1 MNRLPGGIFVLGV
14 VSFLTDLS
22 SDMIYPLLPVFLSG
36 TLGAGALA
44 LGIIEGVAESTASFL
59 KILSGFWTDRVN
71 RRRPFIVFG
80 YGISGLVRPLIA
92 FAATW
97 PFVLMMRFGDR
108 IGKGLRTA
116 PRDALIADITEPG
129 QRGKAYGFHRSMD
142 HAGAVVGP
150 LVAAGLMGAMALS
163 IREVFLLA
171 AIPAVLVILILIFFL
186 KEPAAKAA
194 QAPVPPR
201 LQSHWKDL
209 RASYK
214 TFLLAMLL
222 FTLGN
227 STDAFILL
235 RLSEAGVSPAYVAV
249 LWSVHHVIKMVSTYA
264 GGRLSDTLG
273 SRRLIIS
280 GWIFYALIYAAFS
293 YVDSPDLLIAVFLLY
308 GIYFGLTEPSE
319 KAYVAAAVPVNLR
332 GTAFGYYHFIVG
344 LGALPASLV
353 FGLLWHAFGVKAA
366 FLTGAGLAIAAA
378 ILLSVTYYL
387 DRAGNKPVAVQTP
400 IAETPQHGEP

>member
-1 MNRLPGGIFVLGV
+1 MNRLPRGIFVLGV

-59 KILSGFWTDRVN
+59 KIVSGFWTDRVN

-186 KEPAAKAA
+186 KEPAVKGA
-194 QAPVPPR
+194 QAPIPPR

-214 TFLLAMLL
+214 TFLRHL
-222 FTLGN
+222 FRAHRAIGKSVCRCLRAGE
-227 STDAFILL
+227 SQRHGFRILSFHRGARRASRQSRFWTSVARL
-235 RLSEAGVSPAYVAV
+235 RRE
-249 LWSVHHVIKMVSTYA
+249 
-264 GGRLSDTLG
+264 GRLPY
-273 SRRLIIS
+273 RRRPCHS
-280 GWIFYALIYAAFS
+280 SSHSALAN
-293 YVDSPDLLIAVFLLY
+293 LL
-308 GIYFGLTEPSE
+308 P
-319 KAYVAAAVPVNLR
+319 
-332 GTAFGYYHFIVG
+332 
-344 LGALPASLV
+344 
-353 FGLLWHAFGVKAA
+353 
-366 FLTGAGLAIAAA
+366 
-378 ILLSVTYYL
+378 
-387 DRAGNKPVAVQTP
+387 
-400 IAETPQHGEP
+400 

>member
-1 MNRLPGGIFVLGV
+1 MNRLPRGIFVLGV

-59 KILSGFWTDRVN
+59 KIVSGFWTDRVN

-186 KEPAAKAA
+186 KEPAVKGA
-194 QAPVPPR
+194 QAPIPPR

-209 RASYK
+209 RTSYK

-264 GGRLSDTLG
+264 GGRLSDALG

-293 YVDSPDLLIAVFLLY
+293 YVDTPDFLIAVFLLY
-308 GIYFGLTEPSE
+308 GVYFGLTEPSE

-353 FGLLWHAFGVKAA
+353 FGLLWHTFGVKAA

-387 DRAGNKPVAVQTP
+387 DQAENKPAAVHTP
-400 IAETPQHGEP
+400 IPETPQHGEP